1 VKNAEETNQKRMS
14 KANLVFPHQLH
25 QDLSLFENGAPIYL
39 IEEYLFFSQYKFHKQ
54 KIAFHRA
61 TMQFYKQH
69 LEANGIA
76 VNYIEAKSELSDIR
90 KLIPHLN
97 KEGIETLCYRNPT
110 DYNLEKRLNEGIEKF
125 NLKKIESPTLLFIN
139 SKEDLSTFFK
149 PTKKKFFQTS
159 FYKSERTRLNIL
171 MDEEGGYE
179 GGKLSF
185 DGDNRKKYPAKKT
198 PPTIHFPEATEFHKE
213 ALGYVEKNFKDNYGE
228 INKETYYPVT
238 FEQTEAWLNQFLETR
253 FHEFGDYEDAIVKEE
268 IFLNHSMLTPML
280 NVGFIQPKY
289 IIEKAI
295 NFAKKQN
302 VPLNSLEGF
311 VRQIMGWREFIRG
324 MYEAKGRESRIKN
337 YWGFTRKIPASFYDG
352 TTGIVPVDD
361 AIKKVLKTGYCHH
374 IERLMILGNF
384 MLLCEFDPDEVYQ
397 WFMEL
402 FIDSY
407 DWVMVPNVYGMS
419 QFADGGF
426 FATKPY
432 ISGSNYVIKMS
443 NYKKAG
449 DWQATWDGLFW
460 RFMHVHKDF
469 FVKNPR
475 LGMLVRNFDNQSPEK
490 RNGHLEAAEKFM
502 KEL

>member
-1 VKNAEETNQKRMS
+1 MTLAT
-14 KANLVFPHQLH
+14 LIFPHQLH
-25 QDLSLFENGAPIYL
+25 SDISGLQTSAPVYL
-39 IEEYLFFSQYKFHKQ
+39 IEEHLFFSQYKFHKQ

-61 TMQFYKQH
+61 TMKFYESY
-69 LEANGIA
+69 LNENGFEVI
-76 VNYIEAKSELSDIR
+76 YIEAKEEISDTR
-90 KLIPHLN
+90 KLIPHLRE
-97 KEGIETLCYRNPT
+97 KGVETITYRNPT
-110 DYNLEKRLNEGIEKF
+110 DYNLEKRLNEGLKKSKIEK
-125 NLKKIESPTLLFIN
+125 NELKSLLFIN
-139 SKEDLSTFFK
+139 SKEDLSSFFK

-159 FYKSERTRLNIL
+159 FYKSERARLNIL
-171 MDEEGGYE
+171 MDAEGNPE
-179 GGKLSF
+179 GGKLTYDS
-185 DGDNRKKYPAKKT
+185 DNRKKYPAKKT
-198 PPTIHFPEATEFHKE
+198 PPAIHFPEVTKWHKE
-213 ALGYVEKNFKDNYGE
+213 AKQYVEDNFSENYGE
-228 INKETYYPVT
+228 LTSDTYYPIT
-238 FEQTEAWLNQFLETR
+238 FEQTETWLNQFLETR
-253 FHEFGDYEDAIVKEE
+253 FHEFGPYEDAIVKEE

-289 IIEKAI
+289 IIDRAI
-295 NFAKKQN
+295 DFGKKQN

-337 YWGFTRKIPASFYDG
+337 YWGFTRKIPGSFYDG

-361 AIKKVLKTGYCHH
+361 TIKKILKTGYCHH
-374 IERLMILGNF
+374 IERLMVIGNF

-432 ISGSNYVIKMS
+432 ISGSNYLIKMS
-443 NYKKAG
+443 NYKKGA

-460 RFMHVHKDF
+460 RFMHIHRDF

-475 LGMLVRNFDNQSPEK
+475 LGMLVRNFDNQSSEK
-490 RNGHLEAAEKFM
+490 RNGHLEKAEEFLEGLK
-502 KEL
+502 K

>member
-1 VKNAEETNQKRMS
+1 MTQAT
-14 KANLVFPHQLH
+14 LIFPHQLH
-25 QDLSLFENGAPIYL
+25 SDISELEKSAPVYL
-39 IEEYLFFSQYKFHKQ
+39 IEEHLFFSQYKFHKQ

-61 TMQFYKQH
+61 TMKFYESYLTDK
-69 LEANGIA
+69 GFA
-76 VNYIEAKSELSDIR
+76 VTYIEAKEEISDIR
-90 KLIPHLN
+90 KFIPYLAQ
-97 KEGIETLCYRNPT
+97 KGVEKITFRNPT
-110 DYNLEKRLNEGIEKF
+110 DYNLEKRLEGGLKENNMEKTE
-125 NLKKIESPTLLFIN
+125 LSSLLFIN
-139 SKEDLSTFFK
+139 SKEDLFTFFK

-159 FYKSERTRLNIL
+159 FYKNERARLNIL
-171 MDEEGGYE
+171 MDAEGHPE
-179 GGKLSF
+179 GGKLTYDS
-185 DGDNRKKYPAKKT
+185 DNRKKYPAKKT
-198 PPTIHFPEATEFHKE
+198 PPAIHFPEVTKWHKE
-213 ALGYVEKNFKDNYGE
+213 AKKYVETNFKDNLGE
-228 INKETYYPVT
+228 LTSDTYYPVT
-238 FEQTEAWLNQFLETR
+238 FEQTETWLNQFLETR

-268 IFLNHSMLTPML
+268 IFLNHSMLTPVM
-280 NVGFIQPKY
+280 NVGFLAPRY
-289 IIEKAI
+289 VLDKALEFGK
-295 NFAKKQN
+295 NNN

-337 YWGFTRKIPASFYDG
+337 YWGFTRKIPGSFYDG

-361 AIKKVLKTGYCHH
+361 TIKKILKTGYCHH
-374 IERLMILGNF
+374 IERLMVIGNF

-443 NYKKAG
+443 NYKKGA

-460 RFMHVHKDF
+460 RFMHIHREF

-490 RNGHLEAAEKFM
+490 RNGHLEKAEEFLKGL
-502 KEL
+502 K

>member
-1 VKNAEETNQKRMS
+1 MN
-14 KANLVFPHQLH
+14 KATLVFPHQLH
-25 QDLSLFENGAPIYL
+25 SEISELENKTPVYL
-39 IEEYLFFSQYKFHKQ
+39 IEEYLFFNQYPFHKQ

-61 TMQFYKQH
+61 TMKFYENYLLDK
-69 LEANGIA
+69 GYK
-76 VNYIEAKSELSDIR
+76 VTYIEAKQEISDIR
-90 KLIPHLN
+90 KLIPHLAE
-97 KEGIETLCYRNPT
+97 KGVEKVIYRNPT
-110 DYNLEKRLNEGIEKF
+110 DYYLEKRLSEGLKKNNIEKKE
-125 NLKKIESPTLLFIN
+125 LESCLFIN
-139 SKEDLSTFFK
+139 SKEELSSFFK

-159 FYKSERTRLNIL
+159 FYKKERARLNIL
-171 MDEEGGYE
+171 MDENGNPE
-179 GGKLSF
+179 GGKLTYDS
-185 DGDNRKKYPAKKT
+185 DNRKKYPAKKT
-198 PPTIHFPEATEFHKE
+198 PPPIHFPEATEYHKE
-213 ALGYVEKNFKDNYGE
+213 ALVYVEKNFKNNLGE
-228 INKETYYPVT
+228 LNNETYFPAT
-238 FEQTEAWLNQFLETR
+238 FKQTETWLNQFLETR

-289 IIEKAI
+289 IIDKAL
-295 NFAKKQN
+295 NYAKRNN

-324 MYEAKGRESRIKN
+324 MYQAKGVDSRTKN

-352 TTGIVPVDD
+352 TTGITPVDD
-361 AIKKVLKTGYCHH
+361 TIKKILKTGYCHH
-374 IERLMILGNF
+374 IERLMVVGNF
-384 MLLCEFDPDEVYQ
+384 MLLCEFDPDEVYR

-443 NYKKAG
+443 NYKKG
-449 DWQATWDGLFW
+449 EDWQPIWDGLFW
-460 RFMHVHKDF
+460 RFMHIHRDF

-490 RNGHLEAAEKFM
+490 RNEHLEKAEEF
-502 KEL
+502 LGNL

>member
-1 VKNAEETNQKRMS
+1 MNQIT
-14 KANLVFPHQLH
+14 LIFPHQLH
-25 QDLSLFENGAPIYL
+25 PDISELNKNVPVYL
-39 IEEYLFFSQYKFHKQ
+39 VEEHLFFSQYKFHKQ

-61 TMQFYKQH
+61 TMKFYENYLNK
-69 LEANGIA
+69 NGFE
-76 VNYIEAKSELSDIR
+76 VTYIEASQVISDIR
-90 KLIPHLN
+90 ELIPELS
-97 KEGIETLCYRNPT
+97 KKGIVNIIFRDPT
-110 DYNLEKRLNEGIEKF
+110 DYYLEKRLNEGLKEANMEKTE
-125 NLKKIESPTLLFIN
+125 LKSLLFIN
-139 SKEDLSTFFK
+139 SKDDLGSFFK

-159 FYKSERTRLNIL
+159 FYKSERSRLNIL
-171 MDEEGGYE
+171 MDDEGKPE
-179 GGKLSF
+179 GGKLTY
-185 DGDNRKKYPAKKT
+185 DDQNRKKYPAKKT
-198 PPTIHFPEATEFHKE
+198 PPAINFPEANDFHKE
-213 ALGYVEKNFKDNYGE
+213 AKEYVEANFNDNFGE
-228 INKETYYPVT
+228 LTSETYYPVT
-238 FEQTEAWLNQFLETR
+238 FEQTETWLNQFLETR

-280 NVGFIQPKY
+280 NVGFIKPQQ
-289 IIEKAI
+289 IIDRAI
-295 NFAKKQN
+295 EFARKNN

-324 MYEAKGRESRIKN
+324 MYQAKGRDSRIKN

-361 AIKKVLKTGYCHH
+361 TIKKILKTGYCHH
-374 IERLMILGNF
+374 IERLMVIGNF

-432 ISGSNYVIKMS
+432 ISGSNYIIKMS
-443 NYKKAG
+443 NYKKGA

-460 RFMHVHKDF
+460 RFMHVHREF

-490 RNGHLEAAEKFM
+490 RNGHLEKAEEFL
-502 KEL
+502 ENL

>member
-1 VKNAEETNQKRMS
+1 MNQ
-14 KANLVFPHQLH
+14 AQLIFPHQLH
-25 QDLSLFENGAPIYL
+25 RDVSEYSTTIPVYL

-61 TMQFYKQH
+61 TMKFYERYLTQQGFEVH
-69 LEANGIA
+69 
-76 VNYIEAKSELSDIR
+76 YIEAKNELSDIR
-90 KLIPHLN
+90 NLIPDLAN
-97 KEGIETLCYRNPT
+97 KGIDTLTYRNPT
-110 DYNLEKRLNEGIEKF
+110 DYYLELRLAEG
-125 NLKKIESPTLLFIN
+125 LKKHNIQKTELESLLFIN
-139 SKEDLSTFFK
+139 SKKDLSTFFK

-159 FYKSERTRLNIL
+159 FYKTERARLNIL
-171 MDEEGGYE
+171 MDENGNPE
-179 GGKLSF
+179 GGKLTYDS
-185 DGDNRKKYPAKKT
+185 DNRKKYPAKKT
-198 PPTIHFPEATEFHKE
+198 PPAIHFPEATEFHKE
-213 ALGYVEKNFKDNYGE
+213 AKEYVENNFSENYGE
-228 INKETYYPVT
+228 LNNDTFYPVT
-238 FEQTEAWLNQFLETR
+238 FEQTELWLNQFLETR

-289 IIEKAI
+289 IIERAI
-295 NFAKKQN
+295 DFAKKHN

-352 TTGIVPVDD
+352 STGIVPVDD
-361 AIKKVLKTGYCHH
+361 TIKKVLKTGYCHH
-374 IERLMILGNF
+374 IERLMVLGNF

-432 ISGSNYVIKMS
+432 ISGSNYLNKMS
-443 NYKKAG
+443 NYKKSG
-449 DWQATWDGLFW
+449 EWQTTWDGLFW
-460 RFMHVHKDF
+460 RFMHVHRDF

-490 RNGHLEAAEKFM
+490 RNGHLEVAEEFLKN
-502 KEL
+502 LD

>member
-1 VKNAEETNQKRMS
+1 MNQ
-14 KANLVFPHQLH
+14 ANLVFPHQLH
-25 QDLSLFENGAPIYL
+25 QDLSLFENGAPFYL
-39 IEEYLFFSQYKFHKQ
+39 IEEYLFFNKCKFHKQ

-61 TMQFYKQH
+61 TMKFYERYLTQQGFEVH
-69 LEANGIA
+69 
-76 VNYIEAKSELSDIR
+76 YIEAKNELSDIR
-90 KLIPHLN
+90 NLIPYFAN
-97 KEGIETLCYRNPT
+97 KGIEKITYRNPT
-110 DYNLEKRLNEGIEKF
+110 DYYLEQRLTEGLNKYNIQKTE
-125 NLKKIESPTLLFIN
+125 LESFLFIN
-139 SKEDLSTFFK
+139 SKEDLSSFFK

-159 FYKSERTRLNIL
+159 FYKSERARLNIL
-171 MDEEGGYE
+171 MDENGNPV
-179 GGKLSF
+179 GGKLTYDS
-185 DGDNRKKYPAKKT
+185 DNRKKYPAKKT
-198 PPTIHFPEATEFHKE
+198 PPAIHFPEATEFHKE
-213 ALGYVEKNFKDNYGE
+213 AKEYVENNFSENYGE
-228 INKETYYPVT
+228 LNNDTFYPVT
-238 FEQTEAWLNQFLETR
+238 FEQTETWLNQFLETR

-280 NVGFIQPKY
+280 NVGIIQPKY
-289 IIEKAI
+289 IIDRAI
-295 NFAKKQN
+295 DFAKKHN

-352 TTGIVPVDD
+352 TTGIVPVDNT
-361 AIKKVLKTGYCHH
+361 IKKVLKTGYCHH

-432 ISGSNYVIKMS
+432 ISGSNYLNKMS
-443 NYKKAG
+443 NYKKSG
-449 DWQATWDGLFW
+449 EWQTTWDGLFW
-460 RFMHVHKDF
+460 RFMHVHRIF

-475 LGMLVRNFDNQSPEK
+475 LGMLVRNFDNQTPEK
-490 RNGHLEAAEKFM
+490 RNGHLEVAEEFLK
-502 KEL
+502 KLD